1 MAQNLELSWGKCAVG
16 FKVGSTAY
24 NEEPKLDS
32 TKLNVAE
39 GSVQEAKIEGG
50 ETIALRRDSDTYTLE
65 WDIYIH
71 SAHVDKYKARIAE
84 PNVNVTDLAV
94 TPANTGAL
102 SIKVP
107 AASLHSTFSFDS
119 QGGLLI
125 HNKATFVK
133 SGNSALFDLA
143 KATTSSTG
151 R

>member
-39 GSVQEAKIEGG
+39 GSVHEAKIEGG
-50 ETIALRRDSDTYTLE
+50 ETIAIRRDSDSYTLE
-65 WDIYIH
+65 WDTYIH
-71 SAHVDKYKARIAE
+71 PANVDKYKARIAE

-94 TPANTGAL
+94 TPANKEAL
-102 SIKVP
+102 SIKAP

-133 SGNSALFDLA
+133 SGDTPLFELA
-143 KATTSSTG
+143 KATNV
-151 R
+151 